1 MSDSVI
7 QLITALI
14 GGVGFGLLFG
24 MHPRHLIPSALG
36 GVVAWAIYLG
46 MVQVT
51 GIQFLS
57 CLVAAA
63 AAVVYGEILARV
75 RKTPATQFVM
85 GGIVPLVPGSSLYRA
100 MSCVVRGDMDGFMKS
115 LPVMDEAK
123 MKPYADFALE
133 TAMVDAKKYP
143 PQMRDLVVAWDVAQ
157 FICSTV
163 AIMTLDMLYADGT
176 FRALTKEEKVAANL
190 LMFADRIPA
199 EA

>member
-100 MSCVVRGDMDGFMKS
+100 MSCVVRGDMDAARQYGS
-115 LPVMDEAK
+115 QTLL
-123 MKPYADFALE
+123 FAL
-133 TAMVDAKKYP
+133 
-143 PQMRDLVVAWDVAQ
+143 
-157 FICSTV
+157 
-163 AIMTLDMLYADGT
+163 AIAAGISIVL
-176 FRALTKEEKVAANL
+176 ALRELRTRRN
-190 LMFADRIPA
+190 
-199 EA
+199 